1 MDWQSEV
8 NGSLIWFVQTLIWVV
23 AVFGLLG
30 WLLIKYTQTGQ
41 KFWAISRP
49 CLTHAS
55 TAKTVLMVVVLI
67 AFVLI
72 EVRISVLNTFFYNGL
87 YTSLQDMQ
95 IEAFWFFAL
104 INASLVGIKVIQ
116 EIVDILIGQ
125 VFEIRCLE
133 KLNAV
138 LLNKWLDNQNY
149 YRLTR
154 PDNAKPDNIDQR
166 IEQDATAFITDTLE
180 MVRGVLNAVLS
191 SIEFTIVL
199 WGLSGVLVL
208 VGLEIPKGAVF
219 LVYAFIILATAISV
233 WIGRPLIRLNFEKEH
248 RHGDYRYALVRVRD
262 HAESIAFYQGERQ
275 EKRSLTAYF
284 RAIIDNRWAIIKR
297 SLGLGGFNTGVTQFA
312 MLLPIM
318 LQAPRF
324 FAGQIKLGDVHQ
336 TVQSFNR
343 LMRALSFFRLFYEE
357 FTLYQARVN
366 RLYGFL
372 SSLDKLTSA
381 VPNLDK
387 RTDNDTAKADTP
399 TPLQADKLALQA
411 FGLMTTDG
419 ALLFNPINVV
429 LRRGDRLL
437 IQGESGVG
445 KTSLLRAMAG
455 IYPLPTVGAMY
466 LDVQQKLHFTPQK
479 TYVPQGSLRDVVTYP
494 AITSAMAAD
503 DATIAHWLSVVGLK
517 KLAKRLDDIE
527 DWQAYLSPGQIQRI
541 GFVRILLACPDVIFL
556 DEATSALDE
565 ANEKLMYTLLATH
578 LPDGIVVSI
587 GHRTSLLEFHNKT
600 VQITRVPQPTLTTAV

>member
-1 MDWQSEV
+1 MDWQSELT
-8 NGSLIWFVQTLIWVV
+8 GSAMWFVQTLTWVTAAFAV
-23 AVFGLLG
+23 AFFVLTR
-30 WLLIKYTQTGQ
+30 YTDTGR
-41 KFWAISRP
+41 KFWHITKQ
-49 CLTHAS
+49 CLTNTS
-55 TAKTVLMVVVLI
+55 IIKTVLMVVVLI

-87 YTSLQDMQ
+87 YTSLQEMKPD
-95 IEAFWFFAL
+95 AFWFFAL

-116 EIVDILIGQ
+116 EIIDVLIGQ
-125 VFEIRCLE
+125 VFEIRWLE

-138 LLNKWLDNQNY
+138 LLNRWLDNQNY
-149 YRLTR
+149 YRLSR

-180 MVRGVLNAVLS
+180 MVRGVLNAILS
-191 SIEFTIVL
+191 SIEFTIIL

-208 VGLEIPKGAVF
+208 AGIEIPKGVVF
-219 LVYAFIILATAISV
+219 LVYGFIITATVISV

-343 LMRALSFFRLFYEE
+343 LMRALSFFRLFYED

-366 RLYGFL
+366 RLYGFFH
-372 SSLDKLTSA
+372 SLD
-381 VPNLDK
+381 NIDK
-387 RTDNDTAKADTP
+387 KADKADGDTHQTKNDTLVQSADVR
-399 TPLQADKLALQA
+399 LALQQ
-411 FGLMTTDG
+411 FGLISGDG
-419 ALLFNPINVV
+419 QLLFCPVDMT

-455 IYPLPTVGAMY
+455 IYPLPTVGAMH

-479 TYVPQGSLRDVVTYP
+479 SYIPQGSLRDVVTYP
-494 AITSAMAAD
+494 AMVVD
-503 DATIAHWLSVVGLK
+503 DESIAKWLSVVGLK
-517 KLAKRLDDIE
+517 QLAKRLDDIE
-527 DWQAYLSPGQIQRI
+527 DWQAYLSPGQAQRI
-541 GFVRILLACPDVIFL
+541 GFVRILLARPDVIFL

-578 LPDGIVVSI
+578 LPDSVVVSI
-587 GHRTSLLEFHNKT
+587 GHRSSLHEFHHKT
-600 VQITRVPQPTLTTAV
+600 IQVTRAVNSNAHDGL

>member
-1 MDWQSEV
+1 MDWQSELT
-8 NGSLIWFVQTLIWVV
+8 GSAMWFVQTLTWVT
-23 AVFGLLG
+23 AVFAVAFFLLTR
-30 WLLIKYTQTGQ
+30 YTDTGR
-41 KFWAISRP
+41 KFWHITKP
-49 CLTHAS
+49 CLTNTS
-55 TAKTVLMVVVLI
+55 IIKTVLMVVVLI

-87 YTSLQDMQ
+87 YTSLQEMKPD
-95 IEAFWFFAL
+95 AFWFFAL

-116 EIVDILIGQ
+116 EIIDVLIGQ
-125 VFEIRCLE
+125 VFEIRWLE

-138 LLNKWLDNQNY
+138 LLNRWLDNQNY
-149 YRLTR
+149 YRLSR

-180 MVRGVLNAVLS
+180 MVRGVLNAILS
-191 SIEFTIVL
+191 SIEFTIIL

-208 VGLEIPKGAVF
+208 AGIEIPKGVVF
-219 LVYAFIILATAISV
+219 LVYGFIITATVISV

-262 HAESIAFYQGERQ
+262 HAESIAFYQGEKQ
-275 EKRSLTAYF
+275 EKLSLSAYF
-284 RAIIDNRWAIIKR
+284 RAIIDNRWAIVRR

-343 LMRALSFFRLFYEE
+343 LMRALSFFRLFYED

-372 SSLDKLTSA
+372 HSLDKIDKKPDTTEPVSTDLSA
-381 VPNLDK
+381 QSPSE
-387 RTDNDTAKADTP
+387 A
-399 TPLQADKLALQA
+399 KLALQK
-411 FGLMTTDG
+411 FGLINKQG
-419 ALLFNPINVV
+419 HLLFSPVDVV
-429 LRRGDRLL
+429 LNRGDRLL

-455 IYPLPTVGAMY
+455 IYPLPTVGAMHIA
-466 LDVQQKLHFTPQK
+466 LSQKLHFTPQK
-479 TYVPQGSLRDVVTYP
+479 SYIPQGSLRDVVTYP
-494 AITSAMAAD
+494 AMMAD

-527 DWQAYLSPGQIQRI
+527 DWQAYLSPGQAQRI
-541 GFVRILLACPDVIFL
+541 GFVRILLARPDVIFL

-578 LPDGIVVSI
+578 LPDSVVVSI
-587 GHRTSLLEFHNKT
+587 GHRSSLHEFHHKT
-600 VQITRVPQPTLTTAV
+600 IQVTRAVHSNAHDGL

>member
-1 MDWQSEV
+1 MDWQSELS
-8 NGSLIWFVQTLIWVV
+8 GSAIWFVQTLAWVSAAFAV
-23 AVFGLLG
+23 AFFVLTR
-30 WLLIKYTQTGQ
+30 YTTTGQ
-41 KFWAISRP
+41 KFWHITKP
-49 CLTHAS
+49 CLTNTS
-55 TAKTVLMVVVLI
+55 IKKTVLMVVVLI

-87 YTSLQDMQ
+87 YTSLQEMKPD
-95 IEAFWFFAL
+95 AFWFFAL

-125 VFEIRCLE
+125 VFEIRWLE

-180 MVRGVLNAVLS
+180 MVRGVLNAILS
-191 SIEFTIVL
+191 SIEFTIIL

-208 VGLEIPKGAVF
+208 AGIEIPKGVVF
-219 LVYAFIILATAISV
+219 LVYGFIITATVISV

-366 RLYGFL
+366 RLHGFL
-372 SSLDKLTSA
+372 HSLD
-381 VPNLDK
+381 NIDK
-387 RTDNDTAKADTP
+387 KADK
-399 TPLQADKLALQA
+399 ADSDIHQTRDDTLAQSTDTRLALQQ
-411 FGLMTTDG
+411 FGLISG
-419 ALLFNPINVV
+419 GGQLLFCPVDMV

-494 AITSAMAAD
+494 AMTAD

-527 DWQAYLSPGQIQRI
+527 DWQAYLSPGQVQRI
-541 GFVRILLACPDVIFL
+541 SFVRILLACPDVIFL

-578 LPDGIVVSI
+578 LPDSIVVSI